1 MNYYTKRF
9 FVVVFYYPTTTAY
22 SNNSLSAKFKYC
34 NFIQI
39 KIKASSPSRVIFD
52 HVGLESVILGQSGFY
67 AVSDNMVL
75 ERPAVNQRGGNM
87 GASDSISRSMPRWN
101 EHKLAQLAAEV
112 DDPDFQRRSSRL
124 DQWRELSRQAA
135 QERNCEVPFPDQIE
149 WLVLHPMCWSFAFFW
164 KIVLS
169 YQWKLL
175 FITGLGQWCI
185 APK

>member
-1 MNYYTKRF
+1 M
-9 FVVVFYYPTTTAY
+9 
-22 SNNSLSAKFKYC
+22 
-34 NFIQI
+34 
-39 KIKASSPSRVIFD
+39 
-52 HVGLESVILGQSGFY
+52 GQSGFY

-149 WLVLHPMCWSFAFFW
+149 WLVLRPMCWSFVFLENCFELPVKAALHYW
-164 KIVLS
+164 IGSVVHCA
-169 YQWKLL
+169 KLMPYIL
-175 FITGLGQWCI
+175 RGE
-185 APK
+185 